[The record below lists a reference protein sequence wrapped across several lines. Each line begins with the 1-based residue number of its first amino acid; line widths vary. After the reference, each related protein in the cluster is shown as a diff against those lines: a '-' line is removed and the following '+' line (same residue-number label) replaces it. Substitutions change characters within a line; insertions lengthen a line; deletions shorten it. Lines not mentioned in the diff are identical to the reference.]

1 MHSFL
6 YFIIILT
13 YKIIDQEN
21 FVLIKGNKIIVN
33 IIRLK

>member
-1 MHSFL
+1 MHSFV